1 MNFQIELGS
10 SLSDW
15 LAHPT
20 GITLKHLL
28 YFSKRVQI
36 HQEVI
41 TAHVVKRDINSMNE
55 LVNVKILTNV
65 DLVPMTV
72 PVISDAKILMEGF
85 YANLKRL
92 LLQQLPGL

>member
-1 MNFQIELGS
+1 M
-10 SLSDW
+10 
-15 LAHPT
+15 
-20 GITLKHLL
+20 TLKHLL
-28 YFSKRVQI
+28 YFSKLVQI

-72 PVISDAKILMEGF
+72 PVISDAKILMAGF

-92 LLQQLPGL
+92 LLRQLPGL